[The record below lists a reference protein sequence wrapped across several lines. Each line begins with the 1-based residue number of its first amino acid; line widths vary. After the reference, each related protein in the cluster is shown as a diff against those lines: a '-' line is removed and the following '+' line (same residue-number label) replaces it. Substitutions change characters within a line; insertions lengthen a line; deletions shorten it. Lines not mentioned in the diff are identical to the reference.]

1 MSGVSEKRMP
11 EQFQESKGMTA
22 LEFPH
27 FPTRMQAFIW
37 RNWGLVPVERLA
49 GVLRA
54 EPVDVMELA
63 RGMGLPVP
71 PEVDPLWLQRGYITI
86 IRANWHLLPYE
97 QLMDLLEWDAGK
109 LAFTLK
115 EDDFLWSKVGR
126 LKPDTPVLRYRALTS
141 DEKARTARIK
151 ERFAA
156 CFDTAVHTER
166 EGSPAVEKPFDFLR
180 RFDRQPEA
188 DGRQGAVPP
197 SEDRKTA
204 AGHSASSAKGDGFIE
219 LSPAWTLVYPDGSK
233 PVQAFVRRFADR
245 LERLWG
251 IRIGTAGERQS
262 SPSQRGFTLN
272 LQISPDASLLAE
284 SHELEVA
291 PGRIGIRAVD
301 EPGLLRG
308 LQWLTQEMDRQKG
321 PFLPVGKTIRRTKFD
336 LRYIYSYF
344 AVYGDPLMDEELDP
358 YPDGMLE
365 SLSERGVNGIWLH
378 CVLFHMVPWKEAPEL
393 SVGWER
399 RIAGLNRLI
408 ERAADYGIGVY
419 LYFNEPRAMPPSFY
433 ETRPEWKGHSLNVLY
448 PALCTSHPEV
458 QQFLRE
464 STARL
469 FREAPGLTGLFTITM
484 SENVTN
490 CYSRAAGGVTDCPR
504 CSGRR
509 PYEVAAEVN
518 RIISEGARSA
528 KTDARII
535 AWTWGWS
542 AGLGWKEEDT
552 ALAIGQMPD
561 SISLM
566 CTSESGIPTEVAGVP
581 ARVADYSMS
590 VVGPGELALN
600 SWNAAL
606 ERGMS
611 AMAKVQMN
619 NTWECSAVPFL
630 PVFDLVEEH
639 IRNLRHSGVTGL
651 MLSWTLGGYPALN
664 LDIASGYYWDTVSET
679 PAIPVKQ
686 DVLGRKFGDRAGA
699 IIAEASSGLSE
710 AFREFP
716 FHLRVLYRAP
726 QNFGPAN
733 RLYLEPTGYE
743 STMIGFPYDDLP
755 GWRHSYPAEAFR
767 GQFGK
772 LAAGWQVGLN
782 RLKEAERHISAE
794 GKEEFRDLLNAA
806 QGAYYHFRST
816 YMQICFVMSRDTWLE
831 TDDSDMRETER
842 RNMLAIIDEEIRL
855 ARSLYDLAASDSRI
869 GYEASNHYYY
879 TAQDL
884 REKVLNCLDLR
895 ERLGRGE

>member
-1 MSGVSEKRMP
+1 MNNACENRMP

-49 GVLRA
+49 GVLRT
-54 EPVDVMELA
+54 ELDHVMELA
-63 RGMGLPVP
+63 RGMRLPVP
-71 PEVDPLWLQRGYITI
+71 PEVDPLWLRRGYITI
-86 IRANWHLLPYE
+86 IRSNWHLLPYE
-97 QLMDLLEWDAGK
+97 QLLELLEWDAGK

-126 LKPDTPVLRYRALTS
+126 LKPQTPVLRYRALTL
-141 DEKARTARIK
+141 DETDRTARMM
-151 ERFAA
+151 ERLAA
-156 CFDTAVHTER
+156 CFDSAEPMGKER
-166 EGSPAVEKPFDFLR
+166 SPALEKPFDFLR
-180 RFDRQPEA
+180 RFDKQPAALPAEGRHVEEA
-188 DGRQGAVPP
+188 RPIN
-197 SEDRKTA
+197 
-204 AGHSASSAKGDGFIE
+204 SAKEAGLIE
-219 LSPAWTLVYPDGSK
+219 LSSMWTLVYPDGSK
-233 PVQAFVRRFADR
+233 PIRAFVRWFADK
-245 LERLWG
+245 LERQWG
-251 IRIGTAGERQS
+251 IRIGTAVEGRQT
-262 SPSQRGFTLN
+262 PLRRELTLT
-272 LQISPDASLLAE
+272 LQISPNDSLLAE
-284 SHELEVA
+284 SHELEAA
-291 PGRIGIRAVD
+291 PDRILIRSVD

-308 LQWLTQEMDRQKG
+308 LQWLTQEMEKQGR
-321 PFLPVGKTIRRTKFD
+321 PCLPVGKTIRCTKFD

-344 AVYGDPLMDEELDP
+344 AVYGDPLMDDELNP

-378 CVLFHMVPWKEAPEL
+378 SVLFHMVPWKEAPEL
-393 SVGWER
+393 SIGWER

-448 PALCTSHPEV
+448 PALCTSHPDV

-464 STARL
+464 GTARL
-469 FREAPGLTGLFTITM
+469 FREASGLKGLFTITM

-504 CSGRR
+504 CNGSR

-528 KTDARII
+528 KPDARII

-552 ALAIGQMPD
+552 ALAIGQMPETM
-561 SISLM
+561 SLL
-566 CTSESGIPTEVAGVP
+566 CTSETGIPTEVAGVP

-590 VVGPGELALN
+590 VIGPGELALH

-606 ERGMS
+606 KRGMS
-611 AMAKVQMN
+611 VMAKVQIN

-664 LDIASGYYWDTVSET
+664 LDIASGYYWDTVSKS
-679 PAIPVKQ
+679 PDVPVKQ
-686 DVLGRKFGDRAGA
+686 EVLGRKFGKSAAA
-699 IIAEASSGLSE
+699 IISEASTTFSE
-710 AFREFP
+710 AFRQFP

-743 STMIGFPYDDLP
+743 STMIGFPYDDLD
-755 GWRHSYPAEAFR
+755 GWRAVYSAEAFSE
-767 GQFGK
+767 QFGK
-772 LAAGWQVGLN
+772 LAEGWRQGLQ
-782 RLKEAERHISAE
+782 RLAEAEPHIAAE
-794 GKEEFRDLLNAA
+794 GKQEFRDLMNAA
-806 QGAYYHFRST
+806 EGAYYHFRST
-816 YMQICFVMSRDTWLE
+816 CMQIRFVVSRDAWIAA
-831 TDDSDMRETER
+831 DDPHEREAER
-842 RNMLAIIDEEIRL
+842 RKMLAAIEEEIGL
-855 ARSLYDLAASDSRI
+855 ARALYGLVARDSRI

-895 ERLGRGE
+895 ERLECGG